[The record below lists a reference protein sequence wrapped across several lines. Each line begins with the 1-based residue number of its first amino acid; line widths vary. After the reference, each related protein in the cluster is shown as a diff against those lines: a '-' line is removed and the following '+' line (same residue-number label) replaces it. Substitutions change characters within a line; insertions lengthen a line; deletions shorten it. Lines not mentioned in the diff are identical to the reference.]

1 MHKFD
6 ADDTIVVTGRDFNAM
21 LALSDSLG
29 YYRGLP
35 ETTDYDPNARTAT
48 RELENRIAFE
58 YGYLITAI
66 QQDSEDYKAKKVY
79 GE

>member
-1 MHKFD
+1 MQKFD
-6 ADDTIVVTGRDFNAM
+6 GDELIVVTGRDFNAM
-21 LALSDSLG
+21 LALADSLG

-35 ETTDYDPNARTAT
+35 ESTDYDPNSRTAT

-58 YGYLITAI
+58 YGYLITEI
-66 QQDSEDYKAKKVY
+66 QQDSTDYKAKKVY